1 MDELKDRIRTVRKQ
15 SQFKTQESFASAL
28 GTTRPAIASYEL
40 GKVVPS
46 ETFIQLLCSKFH
58 ISEKWLRTGEGSM
71 KSESDEDMLDRIAR
85 ELSLTPLQ
93 SEAFHYLMSLPD
105 EERETVAKA
114 FFILLRGNKK
124 PAGRKESYPPETE
137 ADVKRKIVNAE
148 LDAEAKGKT
157 S

>member
-1 MDELKDRIRTVRKQ
+1 MDELKDRIRAVRKQ
-15 SQFKTQESFASAL
+15 SPFKTQESFASAL

-114 FFILLRGNKK
+114 FFVLLKSGKGQ
-124 PAGRKESYPPETE
+124 ALPPESPS
-137 ADVKRKIVNAE
+137 DVKRKIVNAE

>member
-58 ISEKWLRTGEGSM
+58 ISEKWLRSGEGSM
-71 KSESDEDMLDRIAR
+71 KSESDEAMLDRIAR

-114 FFILLRGNKK
+114 FFILLKGNKK
-124 PAGRKESYPPETE
+124 PAGRKESCPPETE

>member
-1 MDELKDRIRTVRKQ
+1 MNINERFKLIRKNAKLSQKEFGERIGLGQAGVSWLEQSGNNITDLKIRQV
-15 SQFKTQESFASAL
+15 
-28 GTTRPAIASYEL
+28 
-40 GKVVPS
+40 
-46 ETFIQLLCSKFH
+46 CSLFG
-58 ISEKWLRTGEGSM
+58 INENWLRTGEGKM
-71 KSESDEDMLDRIAR
+71 KSESDEAMLDRIAR

-114 FFILLRGNKK
+114 FFILLKGNKK
-124 PAGRKESYPPETE
+124 PAGRKESCPPETE

>member
-1 MDELKDRIRTVRKQ
+1 MNNRLKAVRNEVNMTQ
-15 SQFKTQESFASAL
+15 AQFAEAL
-28 GTTRPAIASYEL
+28 GTSRTAYAKYENGL
-40 GKVVPS
+40 VIPS
-46 ETFIQLLCSKFH
+46 DTFISLLCNKFH

-114 FFILLRGNKK
+114 FFILLKGNKK
-124 PAGRKESYPPETE
+124 PAGRKESRPPETE
-137 ADVKRKIVNAE
+137 ADVKRRIVNSE